1 MDEKRKNQIK
11 QDKLPSKDDL
21 IVDYIKDQLEE
32 KMQASAMDINLFCKD
47 GTVHMYGMVDVL
59 SEKKMAES
67 IAKNI
72 DGVRKIENKITI
84 AMDSNITDT
93 HMKKEITE
101 SFMTDRDADRIRGV
115 GIHVE
120 DGVAN
125 LVGSVHT
132 LEDAHIAMKVASESR
147 GIKDVVNNIKID
159 SLNIHDDAV
168 INSKVTQALS
178 TTDISY
184 PDISHHVDHGRV
196 VLSGH
201 VNNRQEMEL
210 AKEIA
215 MGIEG
220 VRKVINRLKIR
231 RD

>member
-1 MDEKRKNQIK
+1 MDEKRKNKIK
-11 QDKLPSKDDL
+11 NDKLPSKDDL
-21 IVDYIKDQLEE
+21 IVDYSKDQLEE

-47 GTVHMYGMVDVL
+47 GIVHMYGMVDVL

-67 IAKNI
+67 IVKNI
-72 DGVRKIENKITI
+72 DGVRKIENKITV
-84 AMDSNITDT
+84 AMDSNITDK
-93 HMKKEITE
+93 HMEKEINE
-101 SFMTDRDADRIRGV
+101 ALLTDRDSDRLAGV

-125 LVGSVHT
+125 LIGHADT
-132 LEDAHIAMKVASESR
+132 LADSHIAMKVASETR
-147 GIKDVVNNIKID
+147 GIKDVVNNI
-159 SLNIHDDAV
+159 SLNGVGIHDDAI

-184 PDISHHVDHGRV
+184 PDISHHVDKGKV

-210 AKEIA
+210 AKEIT

-231 RD
+231 K